1 MRPFPWWSSRHVELA
16 KEVEEFADEHM
27 HEAIKALWEKRY
39 PLKLLDEVCK
49 RGWFGALI
57 PEEYGGLGLGA
68 TGSCIVAEELG
79 RLGTI
84 GHVYT
89 TTMFGG
95 AEQIMLFGTGE
106 QKERWLPRIARGEL
120 RGAIV
125 ITEPYFGSDAA
136 GIETIAVRE
145 GDEYVITGKKRF
157 ITNAG
162 LADLYMLYAR
172 TSESPEDRA
181 KYRHLTA
188 FIVEKGMEG
197 FSVER
202 VNELCGWDGLQ
213 NGYLNLDEV
222 RVPVGNRLGEEGDGW
237 KIMVSGLN
245 YERTLIAASALG
257 PIREALRYA
266 VYHTQRRVQ
275 FNQPTIAFQVNQF
288 RIADMI
294 AKLKTARLLTYYAAH
309 LLDRGEDAVLEAT
322 LAKLYVTEVVEE
334 VTRDA
339 VQVMGG
345 DGWMKFYPVEQLY
358 RDAKIFPIIGGTN
371 EVMRLIL
378 FRQGLRA
385 LSKELKPPVMLV
397 DLELNAPLP
406 YFKVEP
412 AKPAELTEE
421 RLLEALADYY
431 KANPGLYAPLEEL
444 SLRLGAKLEDIA
456 KLALELERK
465 GLAKTYMDPRRRAVK
480 MVRPTYRGLKKAK
493 PAEYYRYIPSWT
505 DESLVF

>member
-1 MRPFPWWSSRHVELA
+1 MEAFPWWSSRHIELA
-16 KEVEEFADEHM
+16 KEIEEFADEHA
-27 HEAIKALWEKRY
+27 HEAVKALWKRKY
-39 PLKLLDEVCK
+39 PLELLDEVRR

-68 TGSCIVAEELG
+68 TGSCIAAEGLG

-84 GHVYT
+84 AHVYT

-95 AEQIMLFGTGE
+95 TEQIMLFGTEE
-106 QKERWLPRIARGEL
+106 QKERWLPRIAKGEL
-120 RGAIV
+120 KGAIV

-136 GIETIAVRE
+136 GIETVAVRE

-172 TSESPEDRA
+172 TSDSPEDRA
-181 KYRHLTA
+181 RYRHLTA

-197 FSVER
+197 FSIER

-222 RVPVGNRLGEEGDGW
+222 RVPVDNRLGEEGDGW
-237 KIMVSGLN
+237 RIMVSGLN
-245 YERTLIAASALG
+245 YERTLVAASALG
-257 PIREALRYA
+257 PIRDALRYA
-266 VYHTQRRVQ
+266 VYHAQRRVQ
-275 FNQPTIAFQVNQF
+275 FNQPTISFQVNQF

-294 AKLKTARLLTYYAAH
+294 AKLKTARLLTYYAAY
-309 LLDRGEDAVLEAT
+309 LLDRGEEAVLEAT
-322 LAKLYVTEVVEE
+322 AAKLYATEVMEE
-334 VTRDA
+334 VTKTA

-371 EVMRLIL
+371 EVMKIIL

-385 LSKELKPPVMLV
+385 LREELKPPVMLI
-397 DLELNAPLP
+397 DPELNAPLP
-406 YFKVEP
+406 HFKVKP
-412 AKPAELTEE
+412 AEPAELTEDK
-421 RLLEALADYY
+421 LLETLAEYY
-431 KANPGLYAPLEEL
+431 KANPGLYATLEEL
-444 SLRLGAKLEDIA
+444 ALRLGAKPEEIA
-456 KLALELERK
+456 KLALELEKK
-465 GLAKTYMDPRRRAVK
+465 GLAKTYIDPRRKAVK
-480 MVRPTYRGLKKAK
+480 MVRPTYKGLKKAK
-493 PAEYYRYIPSWT
+493 PLEYYKYMPSWV
-505 DESLVF
+505 DQRLIF